1 MNLPWSYENRAF
13 YIDIRR
19 DANAVYLMNWDFI
32 PLKDLCS
39 FKIARTIHDEKLFAS
54 FEDGIGKAKGSIPSA
69 LLSFYPD
76 LWKDFLKRLKKA
88 YLEKGIMFT
97 EDEDDFL
104 CNTMEG
110 RKFGKLL
117 VLGRAEGTSHGISYN
132 CRCDC
137 GNFKV
142 VAGGNLRKGN
152 TSSCGCSKT
161 KKLYDFEGE
170 RTTLGK
176 VSKKVGI
183 NINTLKNRMSK
194 GMSLQEAASFKSGL
208 KGKAPKIFTVDGRS
222 GSLRDLS
229 EFYGIRENTVRQRM
243 HNGMSVEQAL
253 TAKLTRGKEPKR
265 YDVHGESL
273 TLKEMSDKYDLPL
286 SLLQS
291 RIHNNKFSAE
301 DAVSKKLQKKKYRV
315 KVLFEGKRRFLAD
328 VCKSQN
334 ADLTLVHN
342 RLNRGWPVKD
352 ALNLPKGTNIVSHY
366 ERIRGH
372 RH

>member
-1 MNLPWSYENRAF
+1 MNLPWSHKNRAF

-19 DANAVYLMNWDFI
+19 EENVVYFRDWDFI

-39 FKIARTIHDEKLFAS
+39 FKMVRTDYEGKLCVSFKEGLDE
-54 FEDGIGKAKGSIPSA
+54 AKSAMPSD
-69 LLSFYPD
+69 LLDFCPS

-88 YLEKGIMFT
+88 YLEKGIMFYK
-97 EDEDDFL
+97 DKDDFL

-142 VAGGNLRKGN
+142 VVGGNLRKGN
-152 TSSCGCSKT
+152 TFSCGCSKI

-170 RTTLGK
+170 RTTLRK
-176 VSKKVGI
+176 VSEKVGI

-194 GMSLQEAASFKSGL
+194 GMSLQEAASFKLGL
-208 KGKAPKIFTVDGRS
+208 KGKAPKMFTVDGRT

-229 EFYGIRENTVRQRM
+229 EFYGIRENAVRQRM
-243 HNGMSVEQAL
+243 HKGMSVEQAL
-253 TAKLTRGKEPKR
+253 TAKLTKGKEPKR

-301 DAVSKKLQKKKYRV
+301 DAVSKKPQKKRYRV

-342 RLNRGWPVKD
+342 RLNRGWPIND
-352 ALNLPKGTNIVSHY
+352 ALNLQKGTNIVSHY